1 MTMQYTDATALTL
14 YIEKALD
21 AQAKYDLR
29 ARPIFRPLVDFR
41 PGVLTNP
48 GQPVK
53 LTIDPY
59 IAVQKTTLPET
70 SDPDTVAMGAPTV
83 VTVSPLEKGMS
94 TVTTVRL
101 TDLAYTD
108 IPTRRAHIVGSN
120 MIDSVDDLIKDVY
133 DTGTNETTLEGG
145 SGGTAVFTS
154 NDVALIQAG
163 NKLTG
168 DLVATTVAR
177 LKGRLAE
184 PKSGEDYVAVAHPHV
199 TRDLMRETISN
210 GGWLYVHANGG
221 DVQPIYNGM
230 VGKMSGALFVESTK
244 VRKAAEG
251 ASSAS
256 VYTTYFLGREAIVE
270 HVVTEPRVVVGNIG
284 RDSFGRFFNVGWYGH
299 FGHALYRTEPL
310 ELVKTSATLQ

>member
-1 MTMQYTDATALTL
+1 MSNAFTDATALTL

-94 TVTTVRL
+94 TVTTIRL

-108 IPTRRAHIVGSN
+108 IPKRRAHIVGSN

-133 DTGTNETTLEGG
+133 DTGANITTMEGA
-145 SGGTAVFTS
+145 GTPVFTG
-154 NDVALIQAG
+154 NDLDNVTTASVLD
-163 NKLTG
+163 G
-168 DLVATTVAR
+168 DTVATTVAR

-199 TRDLMRETISN
+199 TRDLMRETIST

-221 DVQPIYNGM
+221 DTQAVYNGM
-230 VGKMSGALFVESTK
+230 IGKMSGALFVETTK
-244 VRKAAEG
+244 VNKVTNANATP
-251 ASSAS
+251 AS
-256 VYTTYFLGREAIVE
+256 VYTTYFLGREALVE

-310 ELVKTSATLQ
+310 ELVMTRATLQ

>member
-1 MTMQYTDATALTL
+1 MANAFTDATALTL

-21 AQAKYDLR
+21 AQAKYDLH

-59 IAVQKTTLPET
+59 IAVQKTTLPES

-108 IPTRRAHIVGSN
+108 IPKRRAHVVGAN

-133 DTGTNETTLEGG
+133 DTSTNLTTKEGG
-145 SGGTAVFTS
+145 TIKFTGNSLVAITAS
-154 NDVALIQAG
+154 D
-163 NKLTG
+163 KLDG
-168 DLVATTVAR
+168 DMVATTSAR
-177 LKGRLAE
+177 LRGRLAE
-184 PKSGEDYVAVAHPHV
+184 PKVGEDYIAVAHPHV
-199 TRDLMRETISN
+199 TRDLMREAITS
-210 GGWLYVHANGG
+210 GSWLYIHANGG
-221 DVQPIYNGM
+221 DLMPVYNGE
-230 VGKMSGALFVESTK
+230 VGKLAGVRFVESTK
-244 VRKAAEG
+244 VNKAAVG
-251 ASSAS
+251 ASGAS
-256 VYTTYFLGREAIVE
+256 VYTTYFLGREAVVE
-270 HVVTEPRVVVGNIG
+270 HVVTEPRIVVGNIG

-299 FGHALYRTEPL
+299 LGWSLYRPQPL
-310 ELVKTSATLQ
+310 ELVKTSALLQ

>member
-1 MTMQYTDATALTL
+1 MSNAFTDATALTL

-94 TVTTVRL
+94 TVTTIRL

-108 IPTRRAHIVGSN
+108 IPKRRAHIVGSN

-133 DTGTNETTLEGG
+133 DTGANITTMEGA
-145 SGGTAVFTS
+145 GTPVFTS
-154 NDVALIQAG
+154 NDIDNVTKASVLD
-163 NKLTG
+163 G
-168 DLVATTVAR
+168 DTVATTVAR

-199 TRDLMRETISN
+199 TRDLMRETIST

-221 DVQPIYNGM
+221 DTQAVYNGM
-230 VGKMSGALFVESTK
+230 IGKMSGALFVETTK
-244 VRKAAEG
+244 VNKVTNANATP
-251 ASSAS
+251 AS
-256 VYTTYFLGREAIVE
+256 VYTTYFLGREALVE